1 MGVEAMERQLDNTR
15 AALRELER
23 EREGLASFMTQVAI
37 GRAEFEGQLARK
49 RNVAQGMRLVP
60 NAKRAQGIAGLI
72 DSRLDNGFSGG
83 IEGCFDGVAREG
95 QRAIAQV
102 EQEIQRTRATIASL
116 EDNIVAERRRIAEEE
131 RRRAEEAARAAAEA
145 AQAARQV

>member
-1 MGVEAMERQLDNTR
+1 MG
-15 AALRELER
+15 
-23 EREGLASFMTQVAI
+23 
-37 GRAEFEGQLARK
+37 
-49 RNVAQGMRLVP
+49 
-60 NAKRAQGIAGLI
+60 
-72 DSRLDNGFSGG
+72 SRGG

-102 EQEIQRTRATIASL
+102 EQELQRTRATIASL